1 LKKYLTK
8 SKSKK
13 LIEKKKIQA
22 MKEVKE
28 KEVKEKEEKT
38 NSKRKIIKKEELK
51 AKGYMPIR
59 KVAELAGVEKSTIH
73 FYISQGLLP
82 KPVMVSKQMAY
93 YPPETVERVKIVKQ
107 LQKRFLPLKE
117 IKKILKRP
125 NNEIKEML
133 MKIDQEILITTKDG
147 KEKTHSEIDLPQNVI
162 EELKKI
168 GLIKKEDEKDLFR
181 EEILSII
188 SDMRKAGLDESHG
201 FSAKFLKNYVDICK
215 KLVEIEFTEFNSKV
229 MGKLPSEKIID
240 MAKIAIEK
248 TSELI
253 KILHKKTLLEK
264 LEELTSELNEKGQK

>member
-1 LKKYLTK
+1 MQRRQIM
-8 SKSKK
+8 SE
-13 LIEKKKIQA
+13 EK
-22 MKEVKE
+22 
-28 KEVKEKEEKT
+28 KEEKT
-38 NSKRKIIKKEELK
+38 NSKNKVNKKEELK
-51 AKGYMPIR
+51 TKGYMPIR

-82 KPVMVSKQMAY
+82 KPVRVSKQMAY
-93 YPPETVERVKIVKQ
+93 YPPETVERVKIIKQ

-125 NNEIKEML
+125 DNEIKEML

-147 KEKTHSEIDLPQNVI
+147 KEKLSSKIDLSQDVI

-188 SDMRKAGLDESHG
+188 SDMRRAGLDESYG
-201 FSAKFLKNYVDICK
+201 FSVKFLKNYVEVCK

-229 MGKLPSEKIID
+229 IGKLPPEKIID

-253 KILHKKTLLEK
+253 KILHKKVLLEK
-264 LEELTSELNEKGQK
+264 LEELTSELNEKEKNEKIKLQAKTKRR

>member
-168 GLIKKEDEKDLFR
+168 GLIKKEDEKDSFR

-188 SDMRKAGLDESHG
+188 SDMRRAGLDESHG
-201 FSAKFLKNYVDICK
+201 FSVKFLKNYVDICK

>member
-1 LKKYLTK
+1 MQRRQKM
-8 SKSKK
+8 SE
-13 LIEKKKIQA
+13 EKKDEKINGN
-22 MKEVKE
+22 KNKL
-28 KEVKEKEEKT
+28 
-38 NSKRKIIKKEELK
+38 SKKEELK

-82 KPVMVSKQMAY
+82 KPVRVSKQMAY
-93 YPPETVERVKIVKQ
+93 YPPETVERVKIIKQ

-125 NNEIKEML
+125 DNEIKEML

-147 KEKTHSEIDLPQNVI
+147 KEKLSSKINLSQDVI

-201 FSAKFLKNYVDICK
+201 FSIKFLKNYVDICR

-229 MGKLPSEKIID
+229 IGKLPTEKIID

-264 LEELTSELNEKGQK
+264 LEELTLELNEKGKNEKLREKTKRR

>member
-1 LKKYLTK
+1 
-8 SKSKK
+8 
-13 LIEKKKIQA
+13 

-28 KEVKEKEEKT
+28 KEDKT
-38 NSKRKIIKKEELK
+38 NGRKKIIRKEELK

-59 KVAELAGVEKSTIH
+59 EVAELAGVEKSTIH

-93 YPPETVERVKIVKQ
+93 YPPETVERVKIIKQ

-125 NNEIKEML
+125 DNEIKQML
-133 MKIDQEILITTKDG
+133 MEIDQKILITTKDG
-147 KEKTHSEIDLPQNVI
+147 KERSHSKVDLPQNVI

-168 GLIKKEDEKDLFR
+168 GLLRREDEKDSFR
-181 EEILSII
+181 DEILAII
-188 SDMRKAGLDESHG
+188 SDMRRAGLDESHG
-201 FSAKFLKNYVDICK
+201 FSVKFLKNYVDICK

-229 MGKLPSEKIID
+229 MGKLPPEKIIE

-253 KILHKKTLLEK
+253 EILHKKTLLEK
-264 LEELTSELNEKGQK
+264 LEEITSELNENLDKGKNKKMEK

>member
-1 LKKYLTK
+1 MQRRQIM
-8 SKSKK
+8 SE
-13 LIEKKKIQA
+13 EKKDERINANKN
-22 MKEVKE
+22 KL
-28 KEVKEKEEKT
+28 
-38 NSKRKIIKKEELK
+38 SKKEELK

-82 KPVMVSKQMAY
+82 KPVRVSKQMAY
-93 YPPETVERVKIVKQ
+93 YPPETVERVKIIKQ

-125 NNEIKEML
+125 ANEIKEIL

-147 KEKTHSEIDLPQNVI
+147 KEKTYSKIDLPQDVI
-162 EELKKI
+162 EKLKKI
-168 GLIKKEDEKDLFR
+168 GLIKKEDQKDLFR

-188 SDMRKAGLDESHG
+188 SDMRRAGLDESHG
-201 FSAKFLKNYVDICK
+201 FSVNFLKNYVDICK

-229 MGKLPSEKIID
+229 IGKLPTEKIID

-264 LEELTSELNEKGQK
+264 LEELTSELNEKGKNEKLQEKTKRR

>member
-1 LKKYLTK
+1 MQRKQ
-8 SKSKK
+8 
-13 LIEKKKIQA
+13 IMGEEKKD
-22 MKEVKE
+22 E
-28 KEVKEKEEKT
+28 KMSANKNKL
-38 NSKRKIIKKEELK
+38 NKKEELK

-82 KPVMVSKQMAY
+82 KPVRVSKQMAY
-93 YPPETVERVKIVKQ
+93 YPPETVERVKIIKQ

-125 NNEIKEML
+125 DNEIKEML

-147 KEKTHSEIDLPQNVI
+147 KEKTYSKIDLPQDVI

-168 GLIKKEDEKDLFR
+168 GLIKKEEEKDLFR

-188 SDMRKAGLDESHG
+188 SDMRRAGLDESHG
-201 FSAKFLKNYVDICK
+201 FSIKFLKNYVDICK

-229 MGKLPSEKIID
+229 IGKLPPEKVID

-264 LEELTSELNEKGQK
+264 LEEITSELNEKGKNEKLQEKTKRR